1 MCFLS
6 AVVFPWLLCS
16 ALLLVFGVGPAWPA
30 LSLHRSPPALPA
42 PLVSPL
48 VPSGPVSALL
58 VPPSGYL
65 VVFTMARLSCFACCV
80 VTVWHLS
87 SLLFMATK
95 ASALCGAP
103 PSTPC
108 CMCCFGAPPS
118 CTEVFTL
125 WVIQIP
131 PQDAARAACAPL
143 LGPCCFLPPVPA
155 AFPGALSPFPAG
167 LRLLPSPSSFFVRW
181 LPLPVSLPLCFLV
194 CCLVPLCFGLLLWLL
209 VLFLSGFCLV
219 WSSLFFVCL
228 LVVWWAVL
236 AASLLR

>member
-1 MCFLS
+1 MCWGLQCTACSLRPALVVLLWPASCGPLLFVLSLFVLSRVPLAVCLLS
-6 AVVFPWLLCS
+6 AVGFPWLLCS

-30 LSLHRSPPALPA
+30 LPVLRSPPALPA

-65 VVFTMARLSCFACCV
+65 VVFATARLSCFACCV

-108 CMCCFGAPPS
+108 CVCCFGAPPS

-125 WVIQIP
+125 SDP
-131 PQDAARAACAPL
+131 D
-143 LGPCCFLPPVPA
+143 
-155 AFPGALSPFPAG
+155 
-167 LRLLPSPSSFFVRW
+167 SPSGR
-181 LPLPVSLPLCFLV
+181 
-194 CCLVPLCFGLLLWLL
+194 
-209 VLFLSGFCLV
+209 
-219 WSSLFFVCL
+219 
-228 LVVWWAVL
+228 
-236 AASLLR
+236 R